1 MDLNKKNM
9 QLVKEKTIECIEI
22 KKANQKKIVYIFG
35 FAFLLIIIAIYSV
48 SLGTISFTNS
58 EIFEGL
64 TEQSENDLAN
74 IIIFNVR
81 LPRILL
87 GLLVGMNL
95 AVAGGLLQG
104 LLRNPLASLQVI
116 GVNAGA
122 GLAAVIIMV
131 LLPEYFLFIPPA
143 AFLGAVAV
151 TFLVYMLSAKEGK
164 GSTVSIILAGIAI
177 SALLR
182 SITSGLMFLFSDRLE
197 VTFAWLLG
205 GLIGRGWNHF
215 HLLVPYS
222 FIGLIGALILSPKI
236 NLLLLGEDTS
246 KSLGVPVKLY
256 RALIIITASIL
267 AASAVSVAGTIGF
280 VSLVA
285 PHIARL
291 MVGNDYRY
299 LTILSAIMGSLILV
313 VSDNIARL
321 ALQPLE
327 LPVGIITA
335 MLGSPFF
342 LWLLYK
348 KRKQIGL

>member
-1 MDLNKKNM
+1 MDL
-9 QLVKEKTIECIEI
+9 I
-22 KKANQKKIVYIFG
+22 KKKLQPGQKKAVVCAEIEKANRKKIMYILV
-35 FAFLLIIIAIYSV
+35 FAFFLLFITVFSV
-48 SLGTISFTNS
+48 SLGTVPFTIS
-58 EIFEGL
+58 EIVSGL
-64 TEQSENDLAN
+64 TGRSENALAN

-104 LLRNPLASLQVI
+104 LLRNPLAAPQVI

-122 GLAAVIIMV
+122 GLAAVAIMV
-131 LLPEYFLFIPPA
+131 LFPELFLFIPLA
-143 AFLGAVAV
+143 AFMGAIAV
-151 TFLVYMLSAKEGK
+151 TFLVYLLSEKEGK

-205 GLIGRGWNHF
+205 GLIGRGWRYF

-222 FIGLIGALILSPKI
+222 LIGLIAALFLSPKV
-236 NLLLLGEDTS
+236 NLLLLGEDAS
-246 KSLGVPVKLY
+246 RSLGLPVKMY
-256 RALIIITASIL
+256 RALIIIVASIL

-280 VSLVA
+280 IGLVA

-299 LTILSAIMGSLILV
+299 LTALSAIIGALIVV

-335 MLGSPFF
+335 MLGAPFF

-348 KRKQIGL
+348 KRKQIGI

>member
-1 MDLNKKNM
+1 MDL
-9 QLVKEKTIECIEI
+9 I
-22 KKANQKKIVYIFG
+22 KKKLQPGQKKAVVCAEIEKANRKKIMYILV
-35 FAFLLIIIAIYSV
+35 FAFFLLFITVFSV
-48 SLGTISFTNS
+48 SLGTVPFTIS
-58 EIFEGL
+58 EIVSGL
-64 TEQSENDLAN
+64 TGRSENALAN

-104 LLRNPLASLQVI
+104 LLRNPLAAPQVI

-122 GLAAVIIMV
+122 GLAAVAIMV
-131 LLPEYFLFIPPA
+131 LFPELFLFIPLA
-143 AFLGAVAV
+143 AFMGAIAV
-151 TFLVYMLSAKEGK
+151 TFLVYLLSEKEGK

-205 GLIGRGWNHF
+205 GLIGRGWRYF

-222 FIGLIGALILSPKI
+222 LIGLIAALFLSPKV
-236 NLLLLGEDTS
+236 NLLLLGEDAS
-246 KSLGVPVKLY
+246 RNLDLPVKMY
-256 RALIIITASIL
+256 RALIIIVASIL

-280 VSLVA
+280 IGLVA

-299 LTILSAIMGSLILV
+299 LTALSAIIGALIVV

-335 MLGSPFF
+335 MLGAPFF

-348 KRKQIGL
+348 KRKQIGI